1 MGWMQTNRIH
11 RCFTTASFTASCW
24 YHGLTEA
31 QLLECKTLGSEEVRQ
46 YVKTHAP
53 RDYTVIDMPA
63 FAREIHIINANVHIY
78 EDSRHSLAAQ
88 QVLNDMDSDRLFNS
102 RVNITW
108 DKGHT
113 FTEDRVCLR
122 SEFCN
127 ADFLGTITYQEL
139 LDSFPENYSEY
150 DVVVHKSIGGKDYET
165 CYTQYDDA
173 SEADIRNV
181 EHINGCMTLHLNGHD
196 RSFTDSAFNTWAKS
210 YGLDDV
216 QVLSPPLGKI
226 VKNTL
231 TDYKSL
237 NHTSPIVELI

>member
-1 MGWMQTNRIH
+1 M
-11 RCFTTASFTASCW
+11 
-24 YHGLTEA
+24 
-31 QLLECKTLGSEEVRQ
+31 
-46 YVKTHAP
+46 
-53 RDYTVIDMPA
+53 
-63 FAREIHIINANVHIY
+63 
-78 EDSRHSLAAQ
+78 
-88 QVLNDMDSDRLFNS
+88 
-102 RVNITW
+102 
-108 DKGHT
+108 
-113 FTEDRVCLR
+113 
-122 SEFCN
+122 
-127 ADFLGTITYQEL
+127 
-139 LDSFPENYSEY
+139 
-150 DVVVHKSIGGKDYET
+150 VVHKSIGGKDYET